1 MLDKL
6 EKFLVYDN
14 VFLSGGAGVGKSF
27 LTNELIRSYKRQG
40 KVVIALGSSALS
52 AFNIAG
58 ATLHSF
64 FCLGYCQD
72 MDTLSVFDR
81 NQKQRE
87 KILKLKENL
96 KKIDL
101 IIIDEI
107 SMVSADI
114 FEMIGFR
121 LKNSQFDGKILVVGD
136 FFQLPPVIKE
146 KKENLFLNS
155 TYAFSSFFWK
165 ELKFKNIKL
174 TQPKRT
180 HNLEFYGNLSLIR
193 QGFLDDKILNFF
205 ENLCINT
212 KELEEL
218 DDDYTLLCSINKK
231 VNAVNDDRLSK
242 LESPLVCFK
251 AEICKESKD
260 IDEHKIQTWI
270 KSLNILDE
278 LKLKIGARVIFCV
291 NNWDKGYY
299 NGEQGIIESITYEED
314 KTYIGIMK
322 NNGIKIMLELYV
334 FFMEE
339 LEQNNN
345 EMFINVLASV
355 SQFPIKLAYAI
366 TIHKSQGMSIEKL
379 VCDIDHIF
387 ENGQLY
393 VALSRAIN
401 PATLKIYFTKR
412 INFKAYFA
420 SILKFDISVREF
432 YQNNDFLD
440 LELENNII

>member
-1 MLDKL
+1 ML
-6 EKFLVYDN
+6 E
-14 VFLSGGAGVGKSF
+14 
-27 LTNELIRSYKRQG
+27 ELNISMSID
-40 KVVIALGSSALS
+40 VV
-52 AFNIAG
+52 
-58 ATLHSF
+58 
-64 FCLGYCQD
+64 
-72 MDTLSVFDR
+72 
-81 NQKQRE
+81 K
-87 KILKLKENL
+87 KILYIGEESSSGAEYKYKDI
-96 KKIDL
+96 KDL
-101 IIIDEI
+101 EDK
-107 SMVSADI
+107 
-114 FEMIGFR
+114 IGFY
-121 LKNSQFDGKILVVGD
+121 LENYYLEEIESENNKI
-136 FFQLPPVIKE
+136 
-146 KKENLFLNS
+146 
-155 TYAFSSFFWK
+155 
-165 ELKFKNIKL
+165 
-174 TQPKRT
+174 TQD
-180 HNLEFYGNLSLIR
+180 NN
-193 QGFLDDKILNFF
+193 
-205 ENLCINT
+205 
-212 KELEEL
+212 LEEL

-270 KSLNILDE
+270 KSLDE

-322 NNGIKIMLELYV
+322 NNGIKIMLEPYV

>member
-1 MLDKL
+1 MLVKL
-6 EKFLVYDN
+6 EKILTYDN

-27 LTNELIRSYKRQG
+27 LTNELIRSYKS
-40 KVVIALGSSALS
+40 KNKIVVPLGSSALS
-52 AFNIAG
+52 AFNIG
-58 ATLHSF
+58 GVTLHSF

-72 MDTLSVFDR
+72 MNTLSVFDR

-87 KILKLKENL
+87 KLAKLKEIL

-121 LKNSQFDGKILVVGD
+121 LRNSQFEGKILVVGD

-165 ELKFKNIKL
+165 DLNFKNIKL
-174 TQPKRT
+174 SQSKRT
-180 HNLEFYGNLSLIR
+180 HNLEFYRNLSLIR

-205 ENLCINT
+205 ENLCINANDLP
-212 KELEEL
+212 KL
-218 DDDYTLLCSINKK
+218 DDDYTLLCGINKK
-231 VNAVNDDRLSK
+231 VNIINQTRLNK
-242 LESPLVCFK
+242 LETELVCFK
-251 AEICKESKD
+251 AQIRKERKD
-260 IDEHKIQTWI
+260 IEDQRIETWI

-278 LKLKIGARVIFCV
+278 LHLKIGARVIFCV
-291 NNWDKGYY
+291 NNWEKGYY
-299 NGEQGIIESITYEED
+299 NGEQGVVESINYEED
-314 KTYIGIMK
+314 KAYIGIMK
-322 NNGIKIMLELYV
+322 NSGVKIMLEPYV

-345 EMFINVLASV
+345 EMFIDVLASV
-355 SQFPIKLAYAI
+355 SQYPIKLAYAI
-366 TIHKSQGMSIEKL
+366 TIHKSQGMSIDKL

-401 PATLKIYFTKR
+401 PSTLKIYFAKR
-412 INFKAYFA
+412 INFKSYFI
-420 SILKFDISVREF
+420 SILKFDMSVREF
-432 YQNNDFLD
+432 YQNNEFLD